1 MMRRIGSCLQVFYFL
16 LSLKITFSAPVSYD
30 QFLDTMYNNLKSAK
44 REYRNHEE
52 ASKEGEHP
60 DNMDDLAPEEEDD
73 LPG

>member
-1 MMRRIGSCLQVFYFL
+1 M
-16 LSLKITFSAPVSYD
+16 SYD